1 MSRRVERL
9 NSLLRQEICDLLRR
23 GVKDP
28 RLGGFVTVTQV
39 SISPDLRHARILISV
54 IGSEEEKKTVLQA
67 LTSASG
73 FLRKEIG
80 NRLRM
85 RYSPELSF
93 RYDDSIDQGAQV
105 LQLISQM
112 ATTETGE
119 NEPSEC

>member
-105 LQLISQM
+105 LQLMSQM
-112 ATTETGE
+112 ATTEAGE